1 MTKSEKLHRS
11 IRIKENIPLYIMLLL
26 PLLFFIIFSYIPMFG
41 AVIAFKDYRFIDG
54 IMGSNWVGLR
64 NFKMIF
70 AQPHTLDIIRNT
82 LVISLLSVL
91 VSFPFPI
98 ILAILLNEVRLK
110 WFKKA
115 SQTILYLPH
124 FFSWVIVGGI
134 IINVFSVNHGPI
146 NLIIEAFG
154 GEPIQFMFNHTAWMA
169 IFLGSGIWKDA
180 GFNAIIYLAAL
191 SSIDPTY
198 YEAAVM
204 DGANKWKQITKVTL
218 PALYPTIVLTFIL
231 ATGKIMEVGFDRIYV
246 LQNPVVKNMSD
257 VVATFIY
264 EMGIQQG
271 EFSITTAMGLFDSIV
286 SLILVLLA
294 NRLAKISGNALF

>member
-1 MTKSEKLHRS
+1 MTNSEKLHRK
-11 IRIKENIPLYIMLLL
+11 IRIKENIPLYTMIAL
-26 PLLFFIIFSYIPMFG
+26 PLLFFIIFAYVPMFG

-54 IMGSNWVGLR
+54 IMGSDWVGLR

-70 AQPHTLDIIRNT
+70 DQPHTIEIIRNT
-82 LVISLLSVL
+82 LVISLLSVV

-98 ILAILLNEVRLK
+98 ILAILLNEIRIK

-115 SQTILYLPH
+115 SQTVLYLPH

-134 IINVFSVNHGPI
+134 IINVFSVKNGPI
-146 NLIIEAFG
+146 NFIIEYFG
-154 GEPIQFMFNHTAWMA
+154 GEPIQFLFNHTAWMS

-198 YEAAVM
+198 YEAAVV

-218 PALYPTIVLTFIL
+218 PSLVPTIVLTFIL
-231 ATGKIMEVGFDRIYV
+231 ATGKIMEVGFDRIFV
-246 LQNPVVKNMSD
+246 LQNPVVKNMTD
-257 VVATFIY
+257 VVPTFIY

-271 EFSITTAMGLFDSIV
+271 EFSLTTAMGLFDSVI
-286 SLILVLLA
+286 SLILVLVA
-294 NRLAKISGNALF
+294 NRLAKMSGNALF